1 MRDLA
6 GEGSAAVR
14 DLAGEGS
21 AAVRDLAR
29 GCLLTY
35 TNMRR
40 FY

>member
-1 MRDLA
+1 M
-6 GEGSAAVR
+6 R